1 MCLSL
6 KDRSK
11 TNKMKIETKESCFA
25 PLFCFFYERSLLWT
39 RIIKKLGT
47 VK

>member
-25 PLFCFFYERSLLWT
+25 PLFCFFMKGVYY
-39 RIIKKLGT
+39 GQG
-47 VK
+47 